1 MHCGR
6 RVLAGTGPLS
16 TDLEAVRTERTLGVV
31 QVCPSCG
38 EENPDRFR
46 LCGFCGAKL
55 EPEAPRQEARKLVT
69 IVFADLAGSTSLGEA
84 LDSESL
90 RGLMTRY
97 FEEMRGVLESNGG
110 VVEKFI
116 GDAVMAVFGLP
127 IVREHDAHRAVRA
140 AEEMRVALS
149 GLNDELETGWGVR
162 LAARIGVNTGEVV
175 AGDPESGQRLVTGDA
190 VNVAARLEQAA
201 GEMEVFLGPLT
212 YRLVRDEVEAEPVEP
227 LALKGKAD
235 RVPAY
240 RLRGLART
248 HGRPRR
254 PPAPLVGRGPE
265 LAALRD
271 EFSHAVDSKSCR
283 LATVL
288 GDAGVGKSRLVA
300 ELAESLDGE
309 AVLLHGRCL
318 PYGRGITF
326 WPLRE
331 AVRQAAV
338 ITDEDRPEEAR
349 AKLVRLAGP
358 EAADA
363 VERVA
368 SAIGLSDSQFA
379 VDEVFWGARK
389 LLETIARRQPL
400 LLALEDVHWGEM
412 TFLEFIEHLATEA
425 EEAPILLVCLARH
438 ELLEVKGDWGERA
451 TERRIL
457 LEPLS
462 EQDVGRVIENVLE
475 QAQVAK
481 DVRARIAAA
490 AEGNPLFVEQL
501 VEMMIDEGLLRRQD
515 DAWVAEG
522 DLRSVSMPPTIHA
535 LVAARLERLSR
546 QERTVID
553 AASVI
558 GQVFAE
564 RAVVE
569 LVADGVAEPISQVL
583 EALVRKQLVRP
594 EPSELISDRSYRFRH
609 ILIRDATYKGIL
621 KRSRAI
627 LHERF
632 VAWADRVNQDRDRAV
647 EYEEILG
654 YHLEQAHR
662 CLSELGPLDE
672 HGRELGIRAATR
684 LSSAGGRAFA
694 RGDMPAAA
702 NLLRRAVTLLPAASK
717 DRLALLPDL
726 AEAMLA
732 IGEFAWAE
740 TFLDEAI
747 ATAGATGEA
756 GLAASARILRIRV
769 RSHSAVPED
778 WTGQVVVEAKRGLPL
793 LESAGDDVELARAFR
808 MLAWANGTACQYGE
822 AAVAAQR
829 AMEYAARG
837 GDERQRRHAGSQYAI
852 AALYGPTPVPEAISR
867 CEAIVADA
875 VGDRRTQGL
884 VMSLLSGLR
893 AMQGDFDRARDLYTH
908 ARIMLADLGRSVV
921 ASSTSQQSCGVEMLA
936 GDPAAAERELR
947 RDFAELSEM
956 GEKYFLSTA
965 AGELA
970 RAVYAQSRYDEAE
983 ELTLMAEEL
992 SADDDLTSQ
1001 ALWRS
1006 VRAKALARK
1015 GAGREAEEH
1024 ARQAVELLRGT
1035 DALALQAG
1043 TLEDLAE
1050 VLAVLGVD
1058 GSREY
1063 LEEALDLFERKDDA
1077 VSTERLRAS
1086 LRTLDATAV

>member
-1 MHCGR
+1 
-6 RVLAGTGPLS
+6 
-16 TDLEAVRTERTLGVV
+16 VV
-31 QVCPSCG
+31 KVCPSCG
-38 EENPDRFR
+38 EENPERFR
-46 LCGFCGAKL
+46 LCGFCGSEL
-55 EPEAPRQEARKLVT
+55 EPEAAPREARKLVT
-69 IVFADLAGSTSLGEA
+69 VVFADLAGSTSLGEA

-90 RGLMTRY
+90 RTLMTRY
-97 FEEMRGVLESNGG
+97 FEEMRGVLEIHGG

-127 IVREHDAHRAVRA
+127 VVREHDAHRAVRA

-149 GLNDELETGWGVR
+149 RLNDELAAGWGVR

-175 AGDPESGQRLVTGDA
+175 AGDTESGQRLVTGDA
-190 VNVAARLEQAA
+190 VNLAARLEQAA
-201 GEMEVFLGPLT
+201 GEMEIFLGPLT
-212 YRLVRDEVEAEPVEP
+212 YRLVRDEIEAEPVEP
-227 LALKGKAD
+227 LALKGKAE
-235 RVPAY
+235 RVPAF
-240 RLRGLART
+240 RLLGLAPT
-248 HGRPRR
+248 DGRPQR
-254 PPAPLVGRGPE
+254 PSAPLVGRGTE

-271 EFSHAVDSKSCR
+271 EFSHAVDAKSCR

-300 ELAESLDGE
+300 ELAEGLDGE
-309 AVLLHGRCL
+309 AVLLQGRCL

-338 ITDEDRPEEAR
+338 ISDEDRPEEAR
-349 AKLVRLAGP
+349 TKLVRLAGP

-379 VDEVFWGARK
+379 VDEVFWGARR
-389 LLETIARRQPL
+389 LLETIARRKPL

-412 TFLEFIEHLATEA
+412 TFLEFIEHLATEV
-425 EEAPILLVCLARH
+425 EQAPILLVCLARH

-451 TERRIL
+451 VERRIL

-475 QAQVAK
+475 HAQVAK

-515 DAWVAEG
+515 DAWVAGG
-522 DLRSVSMPPTIHA
+522 DLSSVSMPPTIHA
-535 LVAARLERLSR
+535 LLAARLERLSR
-546 QERTVID
+546 QERIVID
-553 AASVI
+553 AACVV

-569 LVADGVAEPISQVL
+569 LVADDVAESVPNVL

-609 ILIRDATYKGIL
+609 ILIRDAAYKGLL
-621 KRSRAI
+621 KRSRAV

-662 CLSELGPLDE
+662 CLSELGPLDD
-672 HGRELGIRAATR
+672 HGRELGLRAATR

-702 NLLRRAVTLLPAASK
+702 NLLRRAVALLPAESK
-717 DRLALLPDL
+717 DRLSLLPDL
-726 AEAMLA
+726 AEAMMA

-747 ATAGATGEA
+747 ATAEATGEV
-756 GLAASARILRIRV
+756 GLAASARLLRVRV

-778 WTGQVVVEAKRGLPL
+778 WTGQVVEEARRGLPL
-793 LESAGDDVELARAFR
+793 LESAGDHVELARAFR

-829 AMEYAARG
+829 AMEYAALG
-837 GDERQRRHAGSQYAI
+837 GDERQRRHAASQYAI
-852 AALYGPTPVPEAISR
+852 AALYGPTPVTEAIAR

-893 AMQGDFDRARDLYTH
+893 AMQGHFDRARDLYTH
-908 ARIMLADLGRSVV
+908 ARLMLADLGRSVV
-921 ASSTSQQSCGVEMLA
+921 AASTSQQSCGVEMLA

-947 RDFAELSEM
+947 RDFSELLDM

-970 RAVYAQSRYDEAE
+970 RAVYAQGRYAEAE

-1006 VRAKALARK
+1006 VRAKALARR
-1015 GAGREAEEH
+1015 GLAREAEEL
-1024 ARQAVELLRGT
+1024 AREAVELLRGT

-1050 VLAVLGVD
+1050 VLALVGAD
-1058 GSREY
+1058 ATREY
-1063 LEEALDLFERKDDA
+1063 LEEALDLFERKDDV

-1086 LRTLDATAV
+1086 LQALDATAA